1 MSDIVSP
8 KDRSR
13 MMAGIRGKDTQPE
26 LAVRKALH
34 ALGFRY
40 RIHEKR
46 LPGKPDMVFR
56 RYKAVIEING
66 CFWHRHGC
74 HLFKWPSTRK
84 EFWQKK
90 ISGNRERD
98 IRNHEALKNNGWRI
112 LTIWECAL
120 KGRTR
125 RPLED
130 VVKKVAKWLVSGKS
144 DMEIEGIKKL
154 TKADIE

>member
-1 MSDIVSP
+1 
-8 KDRSR
+8 
-13 MMAGIRGKDTQPE
+13 
-26 LAVRKALH
+26 
-34 ALGFRY
+34 
-40 RIHEKR
+40 
-46 LPGKPDMVFR
+46 MVFR